1 MRSSGQVSVGLLDFL
16 LGASEDEDEQLPGL
30 IERHPPRL
38 PDHLPQALHPVS
50 PHNNR
55 TLILLRLF
63 VLPRLAGAL
72 PVDAFG
78 EEAAR

>member
-1 MRSSGQVSVGLLDFL
+1 MRSSGSGRTFLLDFL

-30 IERHPPRL
+30 VEGHPPRL

-55 TLILLRLF
+55 TLILLRLL
-63 VLPRLAGAL
+63 VLPRLAGAI